1 MVFQEAARKQNSD
14 SSTACMYDV
23 RAFAYRRVFRVI
35 YICSFCVEY
44 EETPA
49 MIMVNNVASEVYQ
62 VHYE

>member
-1 MVFQEAARKQNSD
+1 
-14 SSTACMYDV
+14 MYDV

-62 VHYE
+62 VHYEL